1 MFGTSEESRSEP
13 QQIVILTLAM
23 TGAGFLLVY
32 LFLQYYYIP
41 KVQGQVGQQ
50 VALYKALV
58 KELDS
63 EEMKQLRHQAKQ
75 QDKDDQQQDLGQIVV
90 EKVSLYGLELSKQ
103 TPKRPR
109 DIGKNLIEEGQNIQL
124 ESAPLDKIIRFA
136 AAVQEAKNSVRIE
149 SFEVRRA
156 SRSRTAEAENSWL
169 AELDFV
175 DYKARDSQPP
185 LPRELPAPVSGHPD
199 KAAQL
204 VGNGGSRPLQ
214 GVGYSLLADA
224 EPVRD
229 GLLGEDVPVVE
240 VDDLLLPA
248 GQDLD
253 VVEEGLCHQLSL
265 VDTKEVFV
273 INPALFHRGQVR
285 LDVAADPVT
294 GSFEWTEVAEHI

>member
-90 EKVSLYGLELSKQ
+90 GMVTEKGLKLSKQ

-124 ESAPLDKIIRFA
+124 ESAPLGRIIQFA
-136 AAVQEAKNSVRIE
+136 AAVQAAKNSVYIE

-156 SRSRTAEAENSWL
+156 SRSRTAEAEDSWL
-169 AELDFV
+169 AELDLV
-175 DYKARDSQPP
+175 DYKA
-185 LPRELPAPVSGHPD
+185 
-199 KAAQL
+199 
-204 VGNGGSRPLQ
+204 
-214 GVGYSLLADA
+214 
-224 EPVRD
+224 
-229 GLLGEDVPVVE
+229 
-240 VDDLLLPA
+240 
-248 GQDLD
+248 
-253 VVEEGLCHQLSL
+253 
-265 VDTKEVFV
+265 KE
-273 INPALFHRGQVR
+273 
-285 LDVAADPVT
+285 
-294 GSFEWTEVAEHI
+294 

>member
-90 EKVSLYGLELSKQ
+90 DMVAEKGLKLSKQ

-109 DIGKNLIEEGQNIQL
+109 DIGKNLIEEGYNIQL
-124 ESAPLDKIIRFA
+124 ESAPLGRVIQFA
-136 AAVQEAKNSVRIE
+136 AAVQAAKNSVHIE

-156 SRSRTAEAENSWL
+156 SRSRTAEAEDSWL
-169 AELDFV
+169 AELDLV
-175 DYKARDSQPP
+175 DYKA
-185 LPRELPAPVSGHPD
+185 
-199 KAAQL
+199 
-204 VGNGGSRPLQ
+204 
-214 GVGYSLLADA
+214 
-224 EPVRD
+224 
-229 GLLGEDVPVVE
+229 
-240 VDDLLLPA
+240 
-248 GQDLD
+248 
-253 VVEEGLCHQLSL
+253 
-265 VDTKEVFV
+265 KE
-273 INPALFHRGQVR
+273 
-285 LDVAADPVT
+285 
-294 GSFEWTEVAEHI
+294 

>member
-13 QQIVILTLAM
+13 QEIAILTLAM

-32 LFLQYYYIP
+32 LFLQYYFIP

-50 VALYKALV
+50 VSLYKALV

-63 EEMKQLRHQAKQ
+63 EEMKQLRHQAML
-75 QDKDDQQQDLGQIVV
+75 QDENDQQQDLGQIVV

-169 AELDFV
+169 AELDLV
-175 DYKARDSQPP
+175 DYKAR
-185 LPRELPAPVSGHPD
+185 E
-199 KAAQL
+199 
-204 VGNGGSRPLQ
+204 
-214 GVGYSLLADA
+214 
-224 EPVRD
+224 
-229 GLLGEDVPVVE
+229 
-240 VDDLLLPA
+240 
-248 GQDLD
+248 
-253 VVEEGLCHQLSL
+253 
-265 VDTKEVFV
+265 
-273 INPALFHRGQVR
+273 
-285 LDVAADPVT
+285 
-294 GSFEWTEVAEHI
+294 

>member
-1 MFGTSEESRSEP
+1 MFGTCEESRSEP

-23 TGAGFLLVY
+23 TGAGVLLVY

-90 EKVSLYGLELSKQ
+90 DMVAEKGLKLSKQ

-124 ESAPLDKIIRFA
+124 ESAPLGRIIQFA
-136 AAVQEAKNSVRIE
+136 AAVQAAKNSVHIE

-156 SRSRTAEAENSWL
+156 SRSRTAEAEDSWL
-169 AELDFV
+169 AELDLV
-175 DYKARDSQPP
+175 DYKA
-185 LPRELPAPVSGHPD
+185 
-199 KAAQL
+199 
-204 VGNGGSRPLQ
+204 
-214 GVGYSLLADA
+214 
-224 EPVRD
+224 
-229 GLLGEDVPVVE
+229 
-240 VDDLLLPA
+240 
-248 GQDLD
+248 
-253 VVEEGLCHQLSL
+253 
-265 VDTKEVFV
+265 KE
-273 INPALFHRGQVR
+273 
-285 LDVAADPVT
+285 
-294 GSFEWTEVAEHI
+294 

>member
-50 VALYKALV
+50 VALFKALV

-90 EKVSLYGLELSKQ
+90 DMVAEKGLKLSKQ

-124 ESAPLDKIIRFA
+124 ESAPLGRIIQFA
-136 AAVQEAKNSVRIE
+136 AAVQAAKNSVHIE

-156 SRSRTAEAENSWL
+156 SRSRTAEAEDSWL
-169 AELDFV
+169 AELDLV
-175 DYKARDSQPP
+175 DYKA
-185 LPRELPAPVSGHPD
+185 
-199 KAAQL
+199 
-204 VGNGGSRPLQ
+204 
-214 GVGYSLLADA
+214 
-224 EPVRD
+224 
-229 GLLGEDVPVVE
+229 
-240 VDDLLLPA
+240 
-248 GQDLD
+248 
-253 VVEEGLCHQLSL
+253 
-265 VDTKEVFV
+265 KE
-273 INPALFHRGQVR
+273 
-285 LDVAADPVT
+285 
-294 GSFEWTEVAEHI
+294 

>member
-1 MFGTSEESRSEP
+1 QRVQEITSQHLYLYGIPLRQQVGGQGEHPARAHGQAGQAEGIQVREIQEMFGTSEESRSEP

-90 EKVSLYGLELSKQ
+90 DMVAEKGLKLSKQ

-124 ESAPLDKIIRFA
+124 E
-136 AAVQEAKNSVRIE
+136 
-149 SFEVRRA
+149 
-156 SRSRTAEAENSWL
+156 
-169 AELDFV
+169 
-175 DYKARDSQPP
+175 
-185 LPRELPAPVSGHPD
+185 
-199 KAAQL
+199 
-204 VGNGGSRPLQ
+204 
-214 GVGYSLLADA
+214 
-224 EPVRD
+224 
-229 GLLGEDVPVVE
+229 
-240 VDDLLLPA
+240 
-248 GQDLD
+248 
-253 VVEEGLCHQLSL
+253 
-265 VDTKEVFV
+265 
-273 INPALFHRGQVR
+273 
-285 LDVAADPVT
+285 
-294 GSFEWTEVAEHI
+294 